1 LCTLFGGQFRTGK
14 ELVAKAVHYSSSR
27 SEKPFVTVNIA
38 SLSEN
43 LLESELFGHV
53 KGAFTGAISDRI
65 GRFEEANGETIF
77 IDEVGDIPLSV
88 QVKLLRVIQFNEV
101 QRIGSNNIIN
111 VDVRII
117 AATHRNLEEM
127 IANKEFREDL
137 YYRLNVVCIKI
148 PPLNKRKSDITI
160 LIDHFIKK
168 YNAENNKNVQSVS
181 SEALDKLM
189 KYDYPGNVRE
199 LENIIERAVVLA
211 RDIYITKKICLYK

>member
-1 LCTLFGGQFRTGK
+1 
-14 ELVAKAVHYSSSR
+14 
-27 SEKPFVTVNIA
+27 
-38 SLSEN
+38 
-43 LLESELFGHV
+43 
-53 KGAFTGAISDRI
+53 
-65 GRFEEANGETIF
+65 
-77 IDEVGDIPLSV
+77 
-88 QVKLLRVIQFNEV
+88 
-101 QRIGSNNIIN
+101 
-111 VDVRII
+111 
-117 AATHRNLEEM
+117 M

-189 KYDYPGNVRE
+189 KYAYPGNVRE

-211 RDIYITKKICLYK
+211 RDIYITKNDLPLQIDSLKVNKVFDPTDLESDYETKLKSF